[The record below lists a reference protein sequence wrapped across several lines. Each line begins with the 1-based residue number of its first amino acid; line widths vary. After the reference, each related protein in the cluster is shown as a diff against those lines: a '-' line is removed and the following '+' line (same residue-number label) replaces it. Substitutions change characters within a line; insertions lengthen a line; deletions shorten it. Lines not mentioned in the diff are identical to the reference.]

1 MKDSHYTPDT
11 LADKLLSFI
20 DLENVNTIADFCV
33 GNGALLKSAQR
44 IKQSALFF
52 GSDIS
57 KSAISQL
64 KKLHPAWQLSICDFI
79 NQKSRNSAGIF
90 KQNADGFDL
99 VLLNPPFS
107 CKGGTSYTVNFED
120 KDYNVSTSMYFV
132 VESLKY
138 LSSDGILLA
147 ILPNSVAYSQKDR
160 FIWEKLVSDYKL
172 NILEQPLIN
181 LFENCSPN
189 VILVSI
195 NTNQTKTIYNSP
207 VRLSHDFNGVSLF
220 RGKISMNTLNGSCP
234 EGDLLIHSTNLRIN
248 SLVNLG
254 YKTKSNLSKIVGP
267 AVLVPRVGLPNPQK
281 VCMIKSGESFVLS
294 DCVIG
299 IKTNSNQDAK
309 KLMELILSNWDRF
322 KDLYKGTGAKYTTLE
337 RLGLF
342 LNLKEPQYT
351 IPSLS
356 GTLAKHTKPTRKPNF
371 AKEPSA
377 PSHADTQTNN
387 TENLLYE

>member
-1 MKDSHYTPDT
+1 

-20 DLENVNTIADFCV
+20 SLENACTIADFCV

-44 IKQSALFF
+44 FKPSASFY

-57 KSAISQL
+57 NQAISQL
-64 KKLHPAWQLSICDFI
+64 KKQHPDWHLSKCDFI
-79 NQKSRNSAGIF
+79 NQKSRNSANIL
-90 KQNADGFDL
+90 KQNSNGFDL

-107 CKGGTSYTVNFED
+107 CKGGTNYTVNFED
-120 KDYNVSTSMYFV
+120 KDYNVSTSMFFV

-138 LSSDGILLA
+138 LSSDGVLLA

-160 FIWEKLVSDYKL
+160 LIWKKLVSDYKL

-195 NTNQTKTIYNSP
+195 NTNQTKSIYNYP
-207 VRLSHDFNGVSLF
+207 VGLSHDFKDISLF
-220 RGKISMNTLNGSCP
+220 RGKISMNTLNGSYR
-234 EGDLLIHSTNLRIN
+234 EGDLLIHSTNLRTN
-248 SLVNLG
+248 RLVNLG
-254 YKTKSNLSKIVGP
+254 YKTKNDLSKIVGP

-281 VCMIKSGESFVLS
+281 ICMIKNKESYVLS

-299 IKTNSNQDAK
+299 IKTNTNKDAK

-322 KDLYKGTGAKYTTLE
+322 KELYKGTGAKYTTLE

-342 LNLKEPQYT
+342 LSINEPQYT
-351 IPSLS
+351 IHSLS
-356 GTLAKHTKPTRKPNF
+356 GTLAKHTTQSLKPNF
-371 AKEPSA
+371 AKEPST
-377 PSHADTQTNN
+377 HLRKVCRQKN
-387 TENLLYE
+387 T